1 MVHNMNKIIK
11 ILMERDNLSKEDA
24 CAEVKATLEEMQDA
38 IAEGDSEQCEDILM
52 DNLGLEPDYLPYF
65 LGIF

>member
-1 MVHNMNKIIK
+1 MNKIIK
-11 ILMERDNLSKEDA
+11 ILMKRDNLSKEDA
-24 CAEVKATLEEMQDA
+24 CAEIKATLEEMQGA

>member
-1 MVHNMNKIIK
+1 MNKIIK

-24 CAEVKATLEEMQDA
+24 CAEIKATLEEMQDA
-38 IAEGDSEQCEDILM
+38 IAGGDSDQCEDILM
-52 DNLGLEPDYLPYF
+52 SNLGLEPDYLPYF

>member
-1 MVHNMNKIIK
+1 MNKIIE

-24 CAEVKATLEEMQDA
+24 CSEIKATWEEIQDA
-38 IAEGDSEQCEDILM
+38 IIEGDSDQCEDILM
-52 DNLGLEPDYLPYF
+52 SNLGLEPDYLPYF

>member
-1 MVHNMNKIIK
+1 MNKIIE

-24 CAEVKATLEEMQDA
+24 LFEIKTTLEEIQDA
-38 IAEGDSEQCEDILM
+38 IIEGDSDQCEDILM
-52 DNLGLEPDYLPYF
+52 SNLGLEPDYLPYF